1 VLDFGVAKVMN
12 ERAEPITGA
21 EGATLMTAAGMIV
34 GTPAYIAPEQF
45 HGAAPDART
54 DVFALGVIAYEML
67 SGELPFGRGSLAE
80 VVMAHARGVPPMPS
94 SIVAPA
100 LDRAVRAALEIDR
113 DRRLPSPAAFATM
126 LKTAG

>member
-1 VLDFGVAKVMN
+1 MLFRSGSDTSILV
-12 ERAEPITGA
+12 
-21 EGATLMTAAGMIV
+21 TAAGMLV

-67 SGELPFGRGSLAE
+67 AGEQPFGRGSLAD
-80 VVMAHARGVPPMPS
+80 VVMAHARGVPPMPAPIVS
-94 SIVAPA
+94 SG

-113 DRRLPSPAAFATM
+113 DRRLPTPAAFAQM
-126 LKTAG
+126 LKGAG